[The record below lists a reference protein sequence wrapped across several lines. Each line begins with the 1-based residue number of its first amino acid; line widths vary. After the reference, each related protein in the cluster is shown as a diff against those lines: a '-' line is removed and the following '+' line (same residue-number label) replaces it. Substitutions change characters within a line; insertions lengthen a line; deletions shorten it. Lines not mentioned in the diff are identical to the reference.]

1 MQLSTRITRMTAA
14 AMAAASL
21 AAAVGAG
28 SAAAAGPTDPVA
40 ALNNGNVA
48 YGTSWAGGLAS
59 GTPILEWNRNGN
71 QTTPRLVAP
80 GNLYIENAFGLEARM
95 QILHYPN
102 VFHGASAPIA
112 TRDGG
117 TKVGTGGFLDVN
129 PIVLGGVTSTATH
142 VHLNVQKKIGGVWT
156 TVSAGV
162 EDL

>member
-1 MQLSTRITRMTAA
+1 MHLSTRITRTMAA
-14 AMAAASL
+14 AVAAASL

-28 SAAAAGPTDPVA
+28 SASAAGPIDPVA
-40 ALNNGNVA
+40 ALNNSNVA

-59 GTPILEWNRNGN
+59 GTPDLHWNQNGN
-71 QTTPRLVAP
+71 LTTPRLVAP
-80 GNLYIENAFGLEARM
+80 GNLYIENTFGLEARL
-95 QILHYPN
+95 QIQHYSDAAHTN
-102 VFHGASAPIA
+102 LIA

-142 VHLNVQKKIGGVWT
+142 VHINLQKKIGGVWT
-156 TVSAGV
+156 TVSAGS